1 MKSTVFIITGMHR
14 SGTSLTA
21 SLFQS
26 VGVNIGEN
34 LVGPEY
40 GNVRG
45 HFEDIE
51 FVELQKGILGSQG
64 LDDLGSNVEI
74 TEIPVK
80 KQYLKAAKR
89 LIKNREESQ
98 DIEKKARAG
107 KSWGWKDPRTTLF
120 LNFWLELLPD
130 AKFIFVYRSPWEVAD
145 SLYRRATD
153 KKLSEKPEIAVKMW
167 LNSNQRILDFYQSF
181 SGQCLI
187 AKVDSIG
194 KNPEGFI
201 QAVNDKFEV
210 DLPTP
215 PPGNFAESLLV
226 KDIIKTSRP
235 GLIEKYFPEALEV
248 YQQLEKIGLGGRG
261 ESRFAR
267 TGAELVTNVR
277 NDCQFWEFKDWLN
290 IRGLEKQINLLETD
304 VKKRQEFFREAQQKV
319 DNLEKQLGETEQQ
332 LDSREIKLKES
343 VKKLEALETEIGET
357 QSLLDGKVTKLQ
369 ESQTKV
375 ATLERKLGQTQAQF
389 EGAKIKLDDSQKKVI
404 RLEIALGQTQAQL
417 SNSATRFQEALA
429 KILSLE
435 TELGKTLVQLDGTQI
450 KLTESQKKL
459 LGLETELGQSLVE
472 LDRKKIRLQ
481 ESQQKIEILETEL
494 GQTQQ
499 QLDGNLIKLQASQ
512 TKLQQLETEFGQTQQ
527 KLDATQI
534 KLSESQNKIGI
545 LETEFG
551 QTQQKLDATQ
561 IKLSE
566 SQNKIG
572 ILETEF
578 GQTQQK
584 LDATQIKLSE
594 SQNKIGIL
602 ETEFGQTQQKLDA
615 TQIKLSESQNKI
627 GILET
632 EFGQTQQ
639 KLDATQIK
647 LSESQNKI
655 GILETD
661 LGETQTTLEQTQ
673 AQLGQTQTTLEQTQ
687 AELGKTQTILGQTQT
702 ILGQTQTILEQ
713 TEINLGQTQA
723 QLITQ
728 HYENETLKAEISAM
742 KSSKFWK
749 LREKWSGLKR
759 KLSGLQMRLI
769 FSIDSPG
776 DFLRN
781 APQTRIAP
789 TWNFASSQ
797 IEIVGWCFRNAGM
810 DIQAIRGRV
819 GEEIFVGNY
828 HIERL
833 DVAQKFPDISAAKNS
848 GFQIP
853 LQLSPGNYQLIL
865 EAQDKKGK
873 WHKFASYPISVSTVE
888 ANFDAPTN
896 WQQREG
902 VILFAGWCCHPE
914 QKITKLV
921 LKCGDISVDCAYGLR
936 RKDVG
941 EVFPDL
947 VGSSDSGFE
956 ATVELPPGKRE
967 VGLEAHLENGEI
979 VGFPCSEVLKL
990 RRYSF
995 WEKAKDKLEKLS
1007 KFAKAIGKRTAER
1020 KQRLGR
1026 IIPLPS
1032 ELPGIARQILQ
1043 IYRQQQWQEGE
1054 LLAPPGFVVPETV
1067 DVYDAWLAVNNWG
1080 DRSVEYLIARLEGCQ
1095 TVLPKISV
1103 VMPVYNPPVEF
1114 LDKAI
1119 GSVLNQVYQNWE
1131 FCIAD
1136 DCSSNPNIREFL
1148 TEIAE
1153 TDSRIKLIF
1162 RSENGNISAATN
1174 SAAEL
1179 ATGDFIL
1186 FLDNDDELTPDAL
1199 GEVALY
1205 LSQNP
1210 ETDFL
1215 YSDDDK
1221 INVEGKRFDPQFKP
1235 EYSPELLL
1243 SYMYMGHLCV
1253 VRREIFERVGGL
1265 RIGFEGSQDYD
1276 FALRATEISRE
1287 VGHLPL
1293 VLYHW
1298 RTSPGSTAISGGEK
1312 PKSFL
1317 AGETAVQE
1325 SLKRRGVEG
1334 DVYQPDWAVGEKLGI
1349 FKAIFPDEGA
1359 SVSIIIP
1366 TKNKVILLKG
1376 CIESLKKTTYQN
1388 YQVFVIDNESDESE
1402 TLEYLASLKG
1412 SFSGSANISV
1422 LSISNS
1428 GGKFNFAAINNRAV
1442 EQVDSEYILFLNND
1456 TEVISPQWLSQMI
1469 GYAQF
1474 PGVGAVGAK
1483 LIYPDKRIQH
1493 AGVIHGLHHG
1503 LAGHAFKLLHS
1514 ENRGYLSQASV
1525 SRNYS
1530 AVTAACMLTSR
1541 QLFLDLGGFDESN
1554 FAVAYNDAD
1563 YGYRLLERGYRSV
1576 YCPDAELIHKEG
1588 TSRGYSDNPQ
1598 EEANYRQ
1605 KYSQMVDRFYS
1616 PHFSLESELFEIQP
1630 RRFFIKSQKSKV
1642 KSQNLEIQKLESQQ
1656 LSSQKSKVKS
1666 QKLGARNQESGVRS
1680 QESESHNSQQ
1690 ELQINNPAKVG
1701 NSQNELEINSRAKVD
1716 ESQQKS
1722 QINNPAKVNE
1732 SQQESQINNPAL
1744 ETNSPNQP
1752 QTNSPAKFDESQQ
1765 KSQINNL
1772 PRIGNF
1778 PKESQ
1783 INNPALEVNSPN
1795 QPQINSPAKFDES
1808 QQKSQINNPALEV
1821 NSPNQPQ
1828 INSPA
1833 KVGNSQ
1839 NELEINSRAKVD
1851 ESQQES
1857 QINNPALEVN
1867 SPNQPQINSPAKFD
1881 ESQQKSQR
1889 NNPALEV
1896 NSPNQPQINSPAKVN
1911 EFQSESQ
1918 INNPAL
1924 ETNSPNQPLINN
1936 PAKVGNSQNELEIN
1950 SRAKVDESQQESQI
1964 NNPALETNSPNQPQ
1978 INSPAKFDES
1988 QQKSQIN
1995 NPALEVNSPNQPLI
2009 NNPAKVGNSQ
2019 NELEINSRAKVDES
2033 QQESQINNPALETNS
2048 PNQPQISS
2056 PAKVGNSQNELEINS
2071 RAKVDESQQKSQI
2084 NNPALETNSPNQPQ
2098 INSRAKFDEYQQ
2110 KSQINN
2116 PALETNSPNQPEIN
2130 ELVNYSEENLL
2141 AEMKDIFP
2149 KIKLLM
2155 CSNSLDLT
2163 GAPLH
2168 QLEIALKLADDG
2180 IVKPIIFSVNDGEL
2194 REIYEQHNIQV
2205 VVLDNPLEHI
2215 YQRNIY
2221 DEALASFAKEIK
2233 ALNIDVMYINT
2244 LENFFMVDVAQMLN
2258 IPSVWNVHESQPWQT
2273 YFNRFGT
2280 EIAARAL
2287 ECFRYPY
2294 RVIFVADATRNK
2306 YLPLNSHHNFT
2317 VVHNGLDLQLLKSAA
2332 QKWSKQSARS
2342 TLGVKN
2348 DEIVILLLGTVCERK
2363 GQHDLVKALSFIPE
2377 TESQKI
2383 KCFLVGDRPNLYS
2396 LKLHELLTEL
2406 PEEIQE
2412 RVEIV
2417 KETPETAKYYQ
2428 AADIFVCTS
2437 RIESFP
2443 RVILEAMAYDLPIIT
2458 TPVFGIVEQV
2468 KPNVNGLFYTPDNP
2482 EELANVLTSLLIDEA
2497 LRHRLAGNSK
2507 YVLESLNTF
2516 AEMTE
2521 TYGQIFREAYFSL
2534 DKLAQ
2539 RDYGTDV
2546 RIN

>member
-21 SLFQS
+21 SLFHS
-26 VGVNIGEN
+26 VGVNIGEK
-34 LVGPEY
+34 LVRPEY
-40 GNVRG
+40 GNIRG

-89 LIKNREESQ
+89 LIKNREEAQ
-98 DIEKKARAG
+98 DNLG

-120 LNFWLELLPD
+120 LNFWLNLLPD
-130 AKFIFVYRSPWEVAD
+130 AKFIFVYRSPWEVVD

-153 KKLSEKPEIAVKMW
+153 ENLLEQPEIAVKMW
-167 LNSNQRILDFYQSF
+167 LNSNQRILDFYQNF
-181 SGQCLI
+181 YQQCLI

-201 QAVNDKFEV
+201 QAVNDKFEI

-215 PPGNFAESLLV
+215 TPGNFEESLLV

-235 GLIEKYFPEALEV
+235 NLIEKYFPETLEI
-248 YQQLEKIGLGGRG
+248 YQQLEKIGLGG
-261 ESRFAR
+261 ES
-267 TGAELVTNVR
+267 GAELITNIQNNR
-277 NDCQFWEFKDWLN
+277 QFWEFQDWSN

-304 VKKRQEFFREAQQKV
+304 LKKWQEIFQEAQHKV
-319 DNLEKQLGETEQQ
+319 HNLEKELGVTQQQ
-332 LDSREIKLKES
+332 LDSREVTLQES
-343 VKKLEALETEIGET
+343 VKKLEVLERELGET
-357 QSLLDGKVTKLQ
+357 QTKLDGKERKFQ
-369 ESQTKV
+369 EHQTKIS
-375 ATLERKLGQTQAQF
+375 TLEIKLGQAQAQF
-389 EGAKIKLDDSQKKVI
+389 ESTKIKLDESQKKI
-404 RLEIALGQTQAQL
+404 IGLEIDLGQTQAQL
-417 SNSATRFQEALA
+417 DNSATRFQEALA
-429 KILSLE
+429 KILGLE
-435 TELGKTLVQLDGTQI
+435 TELGKAQVQLDGTLV

-459 LGLETELGQSLVE
+459 LGVETELGQTQVQFE
-472 LDRKKIRLQ
+472 RNKIRLQ
-481 ESQQKIEILETEL
+481 ESQDKI
-494 GQTQQ
+494 
-499 QLDGNLIKLQASQ
+499 QL
-512 TKLQQLETEFGQTQQ
+512 LETEFGQTQQ
-527 KLDATQI
+527 QLNGNIAKLQ
-534 KLSESQNKIGI
+534 ESQSKIQL
-545 LETEFG
+545 LETELG
-551 QTQQKLDATQ
+551 KTEGILNGTQVKLVQ
-561 IKLSE
+561 
-566 SQNKIG
+566 SQDKIQL
-572 ILETEF
+572 LETEL
-578 GQTQQK
+578 GKTEGILNGTQVK
-584 LDATQIKLSE
+584 LVQ
-594 SQNKIGIL
+594 SQDKIQLL
-602 ETEFGQTQQKLDA
+602 ETE
-615 TQIKLSESQNKI
+615 
-627 GILET
+627 
-632 EFGQTQQ
+632 
-639 KLDATQIK
+639 
-647 LSESQNKI
+647 
-655 GILETD
+655 
-661 LGETQTTLEQTQ
+661 
-673 AQLGQTQTTLEQTQ
+673 LGQTQTQLEQIQ
-687 AELGKTQTILGQTQT
+687 AELNVQH
-702 ILGQTQTILEQ
+702 LE
-713 TEINLGQTQA
+713 T
-723 QLITQ
+723 
-728 HYENETLKAEISAM
+728 ETLRVEMSAM

-749 LREKWSGLKR
+749 LREKWFGLKG
-759 KLSGLQMRLI
+759 KLSKLSQHLF
-769 FSIDSPG
+769 FSIDSPT
-776 DFLRN
+776 N
-781 APQTRIAP
+781 WKIS
-789 TWNFASSQ
+789 NSQ
-797 IEIVGWCFRNAGM
+797 IQIVGWCFHSGSLN
-810 DIQAIRGRV
+810 IQTIRAKV
-819 GEEIFVGNY
+819 GGEIFPGNY
-828 HIERL
+828 GISRP
-833 DVAQKFPDISAAKNS
+833 DVAQEYPDIPASENS
-848 GFQIP
+848 GFQVYI
-853 LQLSPGNYQLIL
+853 QLSPGNYQLIL

-888 ANFDAPTN
+888 ANFDAPTD
-896 WQQREG
+896 WQQGEG

-921 LKCGDISVDCAYGLR
+921 LKCGDISVDCAYGLH

-941 EVFPDL
+941 AVFPDL

-956 ATVELPPGKRE
+956 ATVELPVGKWQ
-967 VGLEAHLENGEI
+967 VSLEAHLENGEI
-979 VGFPCSEVLKL
+979 VGFPCSEFLKL

-995 WEKAKDKLEKLS
+995 WEKVKDKFEKLS

-1054 LLAPPGFVVPETV
+1054 LFAPPGFMVSETM

-1080 DRSVEYLIARLEGCQ
+1080 DRSLQYLISRLEGCQ
-1095 TVLPKISV
+1095 VTLPKISV
-1103 VMPVYNPPVEF
+1103 VMPVYNPPLEF

-1119 GSVLNQVYQNWE
+1119 TSVLNQVYQNWE

-1136 DCSSNPNIREFL
+1136 DCSSNPDIREFL
-1148 TEIAE
+1148 TEMAE
-1153 TDSRIKLIF
+1153 KDARIKLIF

-1221 INVEGKRFDPQFKP
+1221 INTEGKRFDPQFKP

-1253 VRREIFERVGGL
+1253 VRKEIFERVGGL

-1276 FALRATEISRE
+1276 FALRATEISCE

-1317 AGETAVQE
+1317 AGERAVQE
-1325 SLKRRGVEG
+1325 SLKRRGVKG
-1334 DVYQPDWAVGEKLGI
+1334 DIYQPDWAVRENLGI
-1349 FKAIFPDEGA
+1349 FKATFPDEGK

-1366 TKNKVILLKG
+1366 TKNQVKLLKS

-1388 YQVFVIDNESDESE
+1388 YQIFVIDNESDESE
-1402 TLEYLASLKG
+1402 TLEYLANLKS

-1422 LSISNS
+1422 ISIPNS

-1442 EQVDSEYILFLNND
+1442 EQVGSEYILFLNND

-1514 ENRGYLSQASV
+1514 ENRGYLSQAFV

-1563 YGYRLLERGYRSV
+1563 YGYRLLENGYRSV

-1630 RRFFIKSQKSKV
+1630 RRYFI
-1642 KSQNLEIQKLESQQ
+1642 
-1656 LSSQKSKVKS
+1656 
-1666 QKLGARNQESGVRS
+1666 QESGVRS
-1680 QESESHNSQQ
+1680 QESEYNNPQKES
-1690 ELQINNPAKVG
+1690 QINNLGLEA
-1701 NSQNELEINSRAKVD
+1701 NSQNELEINSQAKVD

-1722 QINNPAKVNE
+1722 PINNPK
-1732 SQQESQINNPAL
+1732 L
-1744 ETNSPNQP
+1744 E
-1752 QTNSPAKFDESQQ
+1752 A
-1765 KSQINNL
+1765 
-1772 PRIGNF
+1772 
-1778 PKESQ
+1778 
-1783 INNPALEVNSPN
+1783 
-1795 QPQINSPAKFDES
+1795 
-1808 QQKSQINNPALEV
+1808 
-1821 NSPNQPQ
+1821 
-1828 INSPA
+1828 
-1833 KVGNSQ
+1833 NSQ
-1839 NELEINSRAKVD
+1839 NELEINS
-1851 ESQQES
+1851 Q
-1857 QINNPALEVN
+1857 
-1867 SPNQPQINSPAKFD
+1867 
-1881 ESQQKSQR
+1881 
-1889 NNPALEV
+1889 
-1896 NSPNQPQINSPAKVN
+1896 
-1911 EFQSESQ
+1911 
-1918 INNPAL
+1918 
-1924 ETNSPNQPLINN
+1924 
-1936 PAKVGNSQNELEIN
+1936 
-1950 SRAKVDESQQESQI
+1950 
-1964 NNPALETNSPNQPQ
+1964 
-1978 INSPAKFDES
+1978 
-1988 QQKSQIN
+1988 
-1995 NPALEVNSPNQPLI
+1995 
-2009 NNPAKVGNSQ
+2009 
-2019 NELEINSRAKVDES
+2019 
-2033 QQESQINNPALETNS
+2033 
-2048 PNQPQISS
+2048 
-2056 PAKVGNSQNELEINS
+2056 
-2071 RAKVDESQQKSQI
+2071 AKVDESQQKSPI
-2084 NNPALETNSPNQPQ
+2084 NNPKLEANSQNKTP
-2098 INSRAKFDEYQQ
+2098 
-2110 KSQINN
+2110 
-2116 PALETNSPNQPEIN
+2116 IN
-2130 ELVNYSEENLL
+2130 ELVNYTEENLL

-2149 KIKLLM
+2149 RIKLLM

-2180 IVKPIIFSVNDGEL
+2180 IVEPIIFSVNDGEL

-2205 VVLDNPLEHI
+2205 VVRDNPLEHI
-2215 YQRNIY
+2215 YQRDIY

-2233 ALNIDVMYINT
+2233 ALNIDVMYVNT

-2258 IPSVWNVHESQPWQT
+2258 IPSVWNVHESEPWQT

-2280 EIAARAL
+2280 DIAARAL

-2294 RVIFVADATRNK
+2294 RVIFVADATRNR

-2317 VVHNGLDLQLLKSAA
+2317 VVHNGLDLKLLKSAVH
-2332 QKWSKQSARS
+2332 KWSKQSARS
-2342 TLGVKN
+2342 ALEVKN

-2363 GQHDLVKALSFIPE
+2363 GQQDLVKALSFIPE
-2377 TESQKI
+2377 TESKKI
-2383 KCFLVGDRPNLYS
+2383 KCFIVGDRPNLYS

-2406 PEEIQE
+2406 PEEIQQ

-2437 RIESFP
+2437 RVESFP
-2443 RVILEAMAYDLPIIT
+2443 RVILEAMAYNLPIIT

-2468 KPNVNGLFYTPDNP
+2468 KPNINGLFYTPDNP

-2497 LRHRLAGNSK
+2497 LRHRLADNSK

-2534 DKLAQ
+2534 DKLAH